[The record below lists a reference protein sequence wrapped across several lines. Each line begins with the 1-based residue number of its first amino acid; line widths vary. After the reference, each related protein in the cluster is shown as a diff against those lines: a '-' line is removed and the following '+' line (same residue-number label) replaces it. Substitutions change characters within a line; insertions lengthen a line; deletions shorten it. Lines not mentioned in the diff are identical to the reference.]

1 MLRVV
6 QGQHCQVLFHYDS
19 DIDNRGQFLSQPV
32 RVGGC
37 VQT

>member
-6 QGQHCQVLFHYDS
+6 QEQDLETLFHYDS